1 MRGTFSPNKMQP
13 FSLKGISFG
22 CTDSVF
28 LCYLNFWS
36 SVSEAKN
43 RVNDLRSIL
52 ALMSLASHYSYNQRS
67 F

>member
-1 MRGTFSPNKMQP
+1 MRDTFSPNKMKS

-36 SVSEAKN
+36 SVSEVKN
-43 RVNDLRSIL
+43 RVPYMYL
-52 ALMSLASHYSYNQRS
+52 AKKQQKQQQ
-67 F
+67 